1 MTIREK
7 ELARNNNRLGIVES
21 AENFC
26 ISIPPNSTVSISGY
40 IDKAIPYQSTTAV
53 LQATSRSVIPSDLDI
68 VPSLTDYCYPAN
80 HMIRVDI
87 DNITTRTVQVPPKS
101 ILCELQ
107 PVKLEPN
114 QRAIPC
120 ATLQQTKDVLSLVT
134 IEDEGLTTLEKQQA
148 ENLLM
153 KYEDVFSKS
162 DIYIYWTH
170 LHCET

>member
-162 DIYIYWTH
+162 DIYILDT
-170 LHCET
+170 LAL